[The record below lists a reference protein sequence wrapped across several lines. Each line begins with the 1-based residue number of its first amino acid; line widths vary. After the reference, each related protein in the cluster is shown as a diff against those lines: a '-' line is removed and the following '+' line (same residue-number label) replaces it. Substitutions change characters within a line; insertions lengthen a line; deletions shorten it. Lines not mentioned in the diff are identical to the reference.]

1 MTSFKD
7 LETGRILSTENDLA
21 IELME
26 GNTDKYEKIAEK
38 KTAKGKA
45 AEKEAE

>member
-1 MTSFKD
+1 MASFKD

-26 GNTDKYEKIAEK
+26 GNTDQYEKIVEK
-38 KTAKGKA
+38 KSAKGKA